1 MKRISLILFAVLF
14 LLCLC
19 PMNANAESEA
29 SGQTGEV
36 RWELKDKVLT
46 ISGSGKMQDYAKY
59 GAPWS
64 EYKGHIESIVIEEGV
79 TSIGRYSFS
88 WFDAVRKIDFPASV
102 TEIGDYAF
110 CYCSVLA
117 EIKLPGSVTMIGD
130 YAFYGCVLR
139 EIELPDGITEI
150 GSYAFCGNGLSEIDI
165 PASVSSIGYRAFSDG
180 ELKKITVD
188 EENEAYCSVDGV
200 LFTKDMKT
208 LIRFAGDKKTE
219 YTVPDG
225 VTRIEDYAFEGAGLI
240 KLSFPESVT
249 SIGDYAFYGCG
260 IKELRLP
267 EKLTDIGDKMFK
279 CLDDLEVLVIP
290 GSVSSIHVVT
300 FDPIHWG
307 VSHLLCEIQVDGK
320 NQHYCSVDGVLFT
333 KDMKTL
339 VLYPPEKMPPENGR
353 YTIPDGV
360 TAIGDYAFCGCDL
373 KEICIPE
380 SVTSIGDYAFCTCL
394 DLTELKLPDGL
405 TTIGDYAFYDCC
417 LTELDL
423 PDCLTTI
430 GDFAFDAWG
439 LTGMVIPGSVRYIG
453 TGAFAS
459 VSVTVEKENKYYC
472 SKDGALLTRDG
483 KTLLSCPGGQ
493 VPDGVT
499 TIGEYALYGC
509 GPEIEIPKSVTRI
522 DENDFYG
529 VDWISVAEGNKA
541 FKSVDGVLFSADG
554 KRLVRFPQVKELGF
568 YKVPDGVK
576 IIGAGAFADCHYL
589 WSIELPDG
597 LVEIE
602 EEAFYLNAD
611 NCYSIYIPRS
621 VAYIGEDAFKA
632 SGNEWDDPYLC
643 YAGTYEQWEAVKK
656 ESDDLTD
663 DWCAVFTG
671 PREAATVLFESS
683 RESFHEEHVNDEPYT
698 G

>member
-64 EYKGHIESIVIEEGV
+64 EYKDQIESIVIEEGV

-130 YAFYGCVLR
+130 YAFYGCDLR

-150 GSYAFCGNGLSEIDI
+150 GSYAFCVNNLSEIDI
-165 PASVSSIGYRAFSDG
+165 PASVSSIGYLAFSDG

-188 EENEAYCSVDGV
+188 EENKAYCSVDGV

-279 CLDDLEVLVIP
+279 CLADLEVLVIP

-373 KEICIPE
+373 KEILIPD
-380 SVTSIGDYAFCTCL
+380 SVTSIGDYAFSSCSLT
-394 DLTELKLPDGL
+394 DLVLPDS
-405 TTIGDYAFYDCC
+405 
-417 LTELDL
+417 
-423 PDCLTTI
+423 LTTI
-430 GDFAFDAWG
+430 GDFVFNDCY
-439 LTGMVIPGSVRYIG
+439 LTEMVIPGCVRSIG
-453 TGAFAS
+453 SGAFES
-459 VSVTVEKENKYYC
+459 ISVTVDKENKYYC
-472 SKDGALLTRDG
+472 SKDGALLSRDG

-493 VPDGVT
+493 IPDGVT

-522 DENDFYG
+522 DENDYYG
-529 VDWISVAEGNKA
+529 VDRISVAKGNKVY
-541 FKSVDGVLFSADG
+541 KSVDGVLFSADG
-554 KRLVRFPQVKELGF
+554 TRLVRFPPEKELGF
-568 YKVPDGVK
+568 YKVPEGVK
-576 IIGAGAFADCHYL
+576 FIDTGAFANCFCL

-597 LVEIE
+597 IVEIE

-611 NCYSIYIPRS
+611 NYYSIYIPRS

-632 SGNEWDDPYLC
+632 SGNEWDDPYLY
-643 YAGTYEQWEAVKK
+643 YAGTYKQWEAVKK

-671 PREAATVLFESS
+671 PREAATVIFESS